1 MSGSQ
6 KSQEVA
12 VVLVCEKDVF
22 IAVPQSLLVKESA
35 VFKAKLSSNWQS
47 GESEDSGELTD
58 VEESGQP
65 DKKGYNYKRYLKA
78 NSQF

>member
-22 IAVPQSLLVKESA
+22 IAVPQSLLEKESA

-47 GESEDSGELTD
+47 GESEDSGELTED
-58 VEESGQP
+58 VEKSGRP
-65 DKKGYNYKRYLKA
+65 DKKGYKRYLKA